1 MATKKEN
8 AKKQTVRKK
17 TKASAT
23 KKQTRRT
30 EKSTNKTPIKIIP
43 IGGVGEIGKNCYL
56 YEYED
61 DIVIVDCGMTFPD
74 EETPGMDIVIPDY
87 WCNSLFI
94 KEFQHSNLC
103 NEINLGTY

>member
-17 TKASAT
+17 TKASTA

-61 DIVIVDCGMTFPD
+61 DNPEGLLMNDDGTVRD
-74 EETPGMDIVIPDY
+74 ENTAVFHRHNP
-87 WCNSLFI
+87 
-94 KEFQHSNLC
+94 
-103 NEINLGTY
+103 